1 MTDRARHAHAT
12 PDKLRY
18 RPEVPLLRSTAPRR
32 CPGGL
37 LLPILAAALV
47 AAPVTPARADSL
59 QIDLQVNPERG
70 FQVVQELSYEVI
82 VVGTDGYLAELRLRV
97 ALHNASNREQ
107 DTVLSLA
114 LPRGAEIHGLS
125 VARDGVWTP
134 GKPAGIAADPGRR
147 ESGTVVVRP
156 LAPVADGDLPGAEL
170 VAFSLDPATTTQ
182 VELHLRAPVRLR
194 GDRWELELPGRGD
207 ERDGLAGERRVLV
220 KPAQPPTANP
230 STPSAPPPFWVDG
243 SSNAGQPYLVTQ
255 PEDRAIVS
263 WPIEQGARAR
273 SNSSRPLDAHLA
285 VLPDPGDARSGRFR
299 LHLRLGAAAPPRPDH
314 VILLI
319 DRSRS
324 TTPSMHREA
333 MAAVAG
339 LFDALPAGLTF
350 DAISFARKARPLLPE
365 PQPTTPTSTPAIAW
379 PEVHDKPARER
390 IAAVLD
396 AGSREQ
402 GTDLAA
408 ALTLAGQRIN
418 LRDPRRPL
426 VLIITDG
433 MLPLGAGAGPLGQ
446 VFSDSLGKRR
456 GDRPELIFL
465 VDEPM
470 LVRTGIAADHPIAQL
485 AAGLGARISLANLAQ
500 YGRDGGEAF
509 ARNLLRAPGVLRE
522 LSVGLP
528 PHAVLDDP
536 PPAGLVAGNQVV
548 LAGTYTR
555 GVPTVRVRGK
565 LGKTQQRLQPR
576 PEKLTPPPAALVA
589 SVRPAG
595 PAQAVA
601 EGFAL
606 PPWYGRKHQRS
617 AKLGI
622 TWAGRGRL
630 EDRGHLDEKIF
641 RRYLGTRVF
650 PRARVC
656 YNQALTRNQSLGG
669 RVVFEFE
676 VGKGEVMLAS
686 TDLAGLAARDAGFER
701 CLLEA
706 AWMLDIPAG
715 NHDDQIY
722 RIRYP
727 LVFNPPKTGRPSL
740 DEGALGTGTVELL
753 LNLGR

>member
-1 MTDRARHAHAT
+1 M
-12 PDKLRY
+12 P
-18 RPEVPLLRSTAPRR
+18 PLRSTALCRSLGGR
-32 CPGGL
+32 ILLAGL
-37 LLPILAAALV
+37 LASLLAG
-47 AAPVTPARADSL
+47 PATTRADSL

-70 FQVVQELSYEVI
+70 FQVIQELSYEVI
-82 VVGTDGYLAELRLRV
+82 VVGSDGHLADLRLRV

-114 LPRGAEIHGLS
+114 LPRGAEIHGLQ
-125 VARDGVWTP
+125 VAQGGVWSP
-134 GKPAGIAADPGRR
+134 GKPAGIAADYGRR
-147 ESGTVVVRP
+147 EPGTVVVRP
-156 LAPVADGDLPGAEL
+156 LAPVADGDLPGAEI
-170 VAFSLDPATTTQ
+170 VAFSLEPATTTQ

-207 ERDGLAGERRVLV
+207 ERDGLANERRVLV
-220 KPAQPPTANP
+220 KATPTK
-230 STPSAPPPFWVDG
+230 SSSRAPKPGPEPVAPFWVDG

-255 PEDRAIVS
+255 PEDRAVVS
-263 WPIEQGARAR
+263 WPIEQGAKV
-273 SNSSRPLDAHLA
+273 SSTRPLDAHLA
-285 VLPDPGDARSGRFR
+285 VLPDPGDPRSGRFR
-299 LHLRLGAAAPPRPDH
+299 LHLRLGTTPPPRPDH
-314 VILLI
+314 VVLLV

-350 DAISFARKARPLLPE
+350 DAISFARKSRPLLPE
-365 PQPTTPTSTPAIAW
+365 AAPGAAPQW
-379 PEVHDKPARER
+379 PDIHDKPARER
-390 IAAVLD
+390 VAAILD

-408 ALTLAGQRIN
+408 ALALVGQRIN
-418 LRDPRRPL
+418 LRNARRPL
-426 VLIITDG
+426 VLVITDG

-446 VFSDSLGKRR
+446 VFSDSLGKRK

-485 AAGLGARISLANLAQ
+485 AAGLDARISLANLSQ

-522 LSVGLP
+522 LSIGLP
-528 PHAVLDDP
+528 DHAVLDDP
-536 PPAGLVAGNQVV
+536 PPTGLVAGNAIV

-555 GVPTVRVRGK
+555 GVPAVRVRGK
-565 LGKTQQRLQPR
+565 LGKTRPQLRPQ
-576 PEKLTPPPAALVA
+576 PEKMTPPPAALVA

-595 PAQAVA
+595 PALAVA

-622 TWAGRGRL
+622 TWAGRGRV

-676 VGKGEVMLAS
+676 VGKGEVMLAT

-727 LVFNPPKTGRPSL
+727 LVFNPPKTGRPAL
-740 DEGALGTGTVELL
+740 DEGTLGTGTVELL

>member
-1 MTDRARHAHAT
+1 MTDRARHAQAT
-12 PDKLRY
+12 PVKLRY
-18 RPEVPLLRSTAPRR
+18 RPEVPLLRSTALARFL
-32 CPGGL
+32 GGL
-37 LLPILAAALV
+37 VVLV
-47 AAPVTPARADSL
+47 GTPAIPGTARADSL
-59 QIDLQVNPERG
+59 QIDLQANPERG
-70 FQVVQELSYEVI
+70 FQVVQELSYEII
-82 VVGTDGYLAELRLRV
+82 VGGTDGYLAELRLRV

-107 DTVLSLA
+107 DTVVSLA
-114 LPRGAEIHGLS
+114 LPRGAEIHGLQ
-125 VARDGVWTP
+125 VARDGVWSP
-134 GKPAGIAADPGRR
+134 GKPAGIAAQPGRR
-147 ESGTVVVRP
+147 EPGTVVVRT

-182 VELHLRAPVRLR
+182 VELLLRAPVRLR

-207 ERDGLAGERRVLV
+207 ERDGLASERRILF
-220 KPAQPPTANP
+220 KPSSRPR
-230 STPSAPPPFWVDG
+230 APVGPEPAIAAFWVDG

-255 PEDRAIVS
+255 PEDRAVVA
-263 WPIEQGARAR
+263 WPIEQGARA
-273 SNSSRPLDAHLA
+273 SSPRPLDAQLA
-285 VLPDPGDARSGRFR
+285 VLPDPENPRSGRFR
-299 LHLRLGAAAPPRPDH
+299 LHLRLGTTTPPHPDH
-314 VILLI
+314 VVVLV

-339 LFDALPAGLTF
+339 LFDALPPGLTF

-365 PQPTTPTSTPAIAW
+365 PAPGAAQLW
-379 PEVHDKPARER
+379 PDVHDKPAREQ
-390 IAAVLD
+390 IAALLD

-402 GTDLAA
+402 GTDLTA
-408 ALTLAGQRIN
+408 ALALVGQRIK

-426 VLIITDG
+426 VLVITDG
-433 MLPLGAGAGPLGQ
+433 MLPLGTGPGPLGQ

-470 LVRTGIAADHPIAQL
+470 LRRTGIAAEHPIAQL
-485 AAGLGARISLANLAQ
+485 AAGLDARISLANLAQ

-509 ARNLLRAPGVLRE
+509 ARNLLRAPGVLRDLE
-522 LSVGLP
+522 VRLP
-528 PHAVLDDP
+528 AQAVLEDS
-536 PPAGLVAGNQVV
+536 PPAGLVAGNAVV
-548 LAGTYTR
+548 LAGTYT
-555 GVPTVRVRGK
+555 GGAPSVRVRGK
-565 LGKTQQRLQPR
+565 LGKTRPQLHPR
-576 PEKLTPPPAALVA
+576 PEKMTPPPAALIA

-595 PAQAVA
+595 PAKAVS
-601 EGFAL
+601 EGFAV

-617 AKLGI
+617 ARLGI
-622 TWAGRGRL
+622 TWAGRGRF

-656 YNQALTRNQSLGG
+656 YNQALTRNQQLGG

-686 TDLAGLAARDAGFER
+686 TDLAGLTARDAGFER

-715 NHDDQIY
+715 NLDDQIY

-740 DEGALGTGTVELL
+740 DEGALGSGTVELL

>member
-1 MTDRARHAHAT
+1 M
-12 PDKLRY
+12 P
-18 RPEVPLLRSTAPRR
+18 PPVRSTAPDRWLG
-32 CPGGL
+32 GGL
-37 LLPILAAALV
+37 VLSVALAVLTRPGAAQ
-47 AAPVTPARADSL
+47 ADSL

-82 VVGTDGYLAELRLRV
+82 VVGSDGYLADLRLRV

-107 DTVLSLA
+107 DTVVSLA
-114 LPRGAEIHGLS
+114 LPRGAEIHGLQ

-147 ESGTVVVRP
+147 EPGTVVVRP
-156 LAPVADGDLPGAEL
+156 IAPVADGDLPGAEL

-182 VELHLRAPVRLR
+182 IELALRAPVRLR
-194 GDRWELELPGRGD
+194 GDRWELELPSRGD

-220 KPAQPPTANP
+220 KLAERRAGKPNAAEPEA
-230 STPSAPPPFWVDG
+230 APPFWVDG
-243 SSNAGQPYLVTQ
+243 SSNAGQPYLVTR
-255 PEDRAIVS
+255 PEDRAVVA
-263 WPIEQGARAR
+263 WPIEQGAKAR
-273 SNSSRPLDAHLA
+273 SPRPLDAQLA
-285 VLPDPGDARSGRFR
+285 VLPDPGDGRSGRFR
-299 LHLRLGAAAPPRPDH
+299 LHLRLGAAAAPTPDH
-314 VILLI
+314 IVLLI

-350 DAISFARKARPLLPE
+350 DAISFARKPRPLLPDAA
-365 PQPTTPTSTPAIAW
+365 PATTDTTTTTAAW
-379 PEVHDKPARER
+379 PGVHDRAARER
-390 IAAVLD
+390 VAATLD

-402 GTDLAA
+402 GTDLTA
-408 ALTLAGQRIN
+408 ALALAGQRIV
-418 LRDPRRPL
+418 LRGARRPL
-426 VLIITDG
+426 VLVITDG
-433 MLPLGAGAGPLGQ
+433 MLPLGTGAGPLGQ

-456 GDRPELIFL
+456 GERPELIFL

-470 LVRTGIAADHPIAQL
+470 LARTGIAADHPIAQL
-485 AAGLGARISLANLAQ
+485 AAGLDARINLANLAQ
-500 YGRDGGEAF
+500 YSRDGGEAF

-522 LSVGLP
+522 LSIGLP
-528 PHAVLDDP
+528 PQAVLEDSP
-536 PPAGLVAGNQVV
+536 PTGLVAGNAIV
-548 LAGTYTR
+548 LAGTYSAGPPR
-555 GVPTVRVRGK
+555 VRVRGR
-565 LGKTQQRLQPR
+565 LGKTRQQLQPR
-576 PEKLTPPPAALVA
+576 AERMAAPPAALVA

-606 PPWYGRKHQRS
+606 PPWYNRKHQRS
-617 AKLGI
+617 ARLGI
-622 TWAGRGRL
+622 TWAGRGGVD
-630 EDRGHLDEKIF
+630 DRGHLDERIF

-656 YNQALTRNQSLGG
+656 YNQALTRNQQLGG

-676 VGKGEVMLAS
+676 VGKGEVMLA
-686 TDLAGLAARDAGFER
+686 TTELAGLSARDAGFER

-715 NHDDQIY
+715 NLDDQIY
-722 RIRYP
+722 RVRYP

-740 DEGALGTGTVELL
+740 DEGALGSGTVELL

>member
-1 MTDRARHAHAT
+1 M
-12 PDKLRY
+12 P
-18 RPEVPLLRSTAPRR
+18 PVRSTALCR
-32 CPGGL
+32 CLGGGL
-37 LLPILAAALV
+37 LLASPLAVPA
-47 AAPVTPARADSL
+47 TARADSL

-82 VVGTDGYLAELRLRV
+82 VVGSDGYLADLRLRV

-114 LPRGAEIHGLS
+114 IPRGAELLGLQ
-125 VARDGVWTP
+125 VARDGVWSP

-147 ESGTVVVRP
+147 EPGTVVVRP
-156 LAPVADGDLPGAEL
+156 IAPVADGDLPGVEI
-170 VAFSLDPATTTQ
+170 VAFSLDPSTTTQ
-182 VELHLRAPVRLR
+182 VELQLRAPVRLR

-207 ERDGLAGERRVLV
+207 EREGLAGERRVLV
-220 KPAQPPTANP
+220 KPGSGKPKPAKPTSEAP
-230 STPSAPPPFWVDG
+230 TPQFWVDG

-255 PEDRAIVS
+255 PEDRTVVS
-263 WPIEQGARAR
+263 WPIEQVAKA
-273 SNSSRPLDAHLA
+273 SSKAAGLRPLEAHLA
-285 VLPDPGDARSGRFR
+285 VLPDGETSRSGRFR
-299 LHLRLGAAAPPRPDH
+299 LHLRLGSTAPPHPDH
-314 VILLI
+314 ILVLV

-333 MAAVAG
+333 MAAVGG

-365 PQPTTPTSTPAIAW
+365 NTTYAGGAAFPD
-379 PEVHDKPARER
+379 VHDKPARER
-390 IAAVLD
+390 VAAVLD

-408 ALTLAGQRIN
+408 ALTLAGQRIVARN
-418 LRDPRRPL
+418 PKRPL
-426 VLIITDG
+426 IVVITDG

-446 VFSDSLGKRR
+446 VFTASLGKRR
-456 GDRPELIFL
+456 GDRPELVFL
-465 VDEPM
+465 VDEPL

-500 YGRDGGEAF
+500 YGQGGGEAF
-509 ARNLLRAPGVLRE
+509 ARNLLRAPGVLQD
-522 LSVGLP
+522 LDIGLP
-528 PHAVLDDP
+528 PQAVLEDS
-536 PPAGLVAGNQVV
+536 PPAGLVAGNAIV
-548 LAGTYTR
+548 LAGTYSN
-555 GVPTVRVRGK
+555 GVPAVRVRGK
-565 LGKTQQRLQPR
+565 LGKTR
-576 PEKLTPPPAALVA
+576 PQLRPKPMKMTPAPAALVA

-595 PAQAVA
+595 PAQAIA
-601 EGFAL
+601 EGFTV
-606 PPWYGRKHQRS
+606 PPWYGRKHQRT
-617 AKLGI
+617 ARLGI
-622 TWAGRGRL
+622 TWAGRGRH

-656 YNQALTRNQSLGG
+656 YNQALTRNQQIGG

-676 VGKGEVMLAS
+676 VGKGEVMLA
-686 TDLAGLAARDAGFER
+686 TTELAGLTARDAGFER

-715 NHDDQIY
+715 NLDDQIY
-722 RIRYP
+722 RVRYP
-727 LVFNPPKTGRPSL
+727 LVFNPPKTGRPAL
-740 DEGALGTGTVELL
+740 DEGALGSGTVEML